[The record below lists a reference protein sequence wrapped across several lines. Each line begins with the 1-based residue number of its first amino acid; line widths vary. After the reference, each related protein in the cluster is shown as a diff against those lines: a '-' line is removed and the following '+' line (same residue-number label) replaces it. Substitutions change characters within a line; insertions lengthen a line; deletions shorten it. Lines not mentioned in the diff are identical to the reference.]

1 MVDILQTLG
10 ICVGAVAL
18 VVIAFSMFMIASS
31 FTRLPSDLEDMLD
44 EEEDDEFDADVERAK
59 QQYQSDTTA
68 RSRRKNR

>member
-10 ICVGAVAL
+10 ICIGAAAL
-18 VVIAFSMFMIASS
+18 VVIAFSMFMIAST
-31 FTRLPSDLEDMLD
+31 FTSLPADVTDMLD
-44 EEEDDEFDADVERAK
+44 EEEDEFEADVERAK

>member
-10 ICVGAVAL
+10 ICIGAAAL
-18 VVIAFSMFMIASS
+18 VVIAFSMFMIAST
-31 FTRLPSDLEDMLD
+31 FTSLPADVTDMLD
-44 EEEDDEFDADVERAK
+44 EEEDDEFEPDIERAK